1 MLDSNEQAH
10 RVRTRRL
17 TIAALA
23 LWAVC
28 SVLIHL
34 IVVALNTVTVPMLG
48 FPLGFYMS
56 AQGSLIALV
65 ALLFWHA
72 RHQDRID
79 REHGVAEDA

>member
-10 RVRTRRL
+10 LVRTRRL
-17 TIAALA
+17 TIAALV
-23 LWAVC
+23 LWVVL
-28 SVLIHL
+28 SVVINMLVMVLDTI
-34 IVVALNTVTVPMLG
+34 TVPMLG
-48 FPLGFYMS
+48 FPLGFYVS

-72 RHQDRID
+72 RHQDQID

>member
-17 TIAALA
+17 TIAALV
-23 LWAVC
+23 LWAAC

-34 IVVALNTVTVPMLG
+34 IVVALNTITVPLLG